1 MSGSSGRIHSY
12 KMRKKTLMN
21 TFKEVEE
28 ISRHRNF
35 IKTEQGQKH
44 DIRICIYL
52 RPAHSPAVLFV
63 QAEQHRSLS
72 AALALKETVVVD

>member
-1 MSGSSGRIHSY
+1 
-12 KMRKKTLMN
+12 MN

-28 ISRHRNF
+28 TSRYRNF

-44 DIRICIYL
+44 DIRICIYS
-52 RPAHSPAVLFV
+52 RPARSPAVLFV

-72 AALALKETVVVD
+72 AALALKETVAVD